1 MKEAVGEGNT
11 LEEATQNALQQLMA
25 KREEVEINPMSAGSK
40 GFLGFGRKKAVVKAS
55 LRPDDRIRASVFM
68 RNILQRMKIDS
79 PIDVREE
86 GENLFIALGENASSL
101 IGHHGQTLDSLQY
114 LVARYLNEDKED
126 WRKVV
131 IDIDN
136 YREKREDNLRAMAL
150 RWGEQVART
159 KQDYRTDPLSPP
171 ERRIIHLALK
181 ENAEVTTFSIGNGT
195 HKRVVIASMDR
206 SSSSSAPRRR
216 PPRRGRSGGG
226 GGGGGGGGYSGRSGG
241 GNGGGG
247 RGRRRPSRPRE
258 GSENR

>member
-1 MKEAVGEGNT
+1 MKEALGEGNT

-86 GENLFIALGENASSL
+86 GENLFIVLGESASSL

-195 HKRVVIASMDR
+195 HKRVVIASTDR
-206 SSSSSAPRRR
+206 SASSSAPRRR
-216 PPRRGRSGGG
+216 PQRRGGRS
-226 GGGGGGGGYSGRSGG
+226 GGGGGYSGRGGSGSG
-241 GNGGGG
+241 SGGGGG

-258 GSENR
+258 GSGNR